1 MEKIQSC
8 VKTFLVC
15 FENNSQNV
23 TPPTP
28 NLNYGFSQPFH
39 NFSALSFFLYF
50 RSHRVNGIVVVFVV
64 GALLRPERLKVKA
77 RNRASSL
84 RFLPPL
90 SSTPK
95 GNRVINVLRRREGS
109 TREEIHRTNK
119 RPPIFH
125 SCIFAYINSR
135 GVQIPLE
142 VHRLGCGTRSK

>member
-84 RFLPPL
+84 RFLP
-90 SSTPK
+90 STIIHSEREPRYKCAPK
-95 GNRVINVLRRREGS
+95 EGG
-109 TREEIHRTNK
+109 ID
-119 RPPIFH
+119 
-125 SCIFAYINSR
+125 SR
-135 GVQIPLE
+135 GDSQNKQAATDIPFLYFCI
-142 VHRLGCGTRSK
+142 HQQQGCTDPVESS